1 MSNINPELRAKFENA
16 PFTKYIGVRILDVAE
31 GYARLAVKLEPK
43 HANFLGTPHG
53 ALIASLADCAL
64 AVACNTYGRE
74 YVGIA
79 FNVVFTGTASLEG
92 ELFAEARTFHP
103 GRTTNVTE
111 ITVTDERG
119 KLIARATGTS
129 LARPA
134 PKQ

>member
-1 MSNINPELRAKFENA
+1 MTDVSPELRAKFEST
-16 PFTKYIGVRILDVAE
+16 PFAKHIGVRILDVAV
-31 GYARLAVKLEPK
+31 GYARLAVRLEPK
-43 HANFLGTPHG
+43 HANFLGGPHG
-53 ALIASLADCAL
+53 ALIASIADCAL
-64 AVACNTYGRE
+64 AVACNTFGRE

-79 FNVVFTGTASLEG
+79 LSMVFTGTASMQG

-111 ITVTDERG
+111 ITVTDEKG

-134 PKQ
+134 PK